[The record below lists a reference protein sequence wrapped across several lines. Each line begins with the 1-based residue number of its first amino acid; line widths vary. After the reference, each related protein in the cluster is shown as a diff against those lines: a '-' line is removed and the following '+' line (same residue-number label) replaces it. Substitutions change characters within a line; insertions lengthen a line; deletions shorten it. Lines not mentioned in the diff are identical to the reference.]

1 MLLSVRPDVYEKI
14 KSGLKIFEH
23 RRNFPDEP
31 IMAYMYV
38 SSPVKAITGVVYLGK
53 RHCLS
58 DWMEDYKEDS
68 NAVTRIKEYIEKY
81 HYRYAMEIDRF
92 QETSQILLDDLRKN
106 VPGFVAPQM
115 YIYLDGT
122 ELLEYIESNLKMIDL
137 QVERSFER
145 IEACQVYATV
155 QNKMHYAVHGNTAA
169 EVIVARADHNKEH
182 MGLKSWKNAPD
193 GKIVKTDVSIAKNYL
208 EKEELA
214 ELNEI
219 VTMYLDYATRQAR
232 RHIPMTMEDWK
243 TKLDAFLR
251 FNDADVLQ
259 DKGKVTAAIAK
270 EFAESEFER
279 YRVIQDSLYE
289 SDFDKLMNDMEKN
302 GITY

>member
-1 MLLSVRPDVYEKI
+1 MRTMLLSFKPEWYNKI
-14 KSGLKIFEH
+14 MDGSKLFEY
-23 RRNFPDEP
+23 RRTFPNEE

-122 ELLEYIESNLKMIDL
+122 ELLEYIESNLKMADL
-137 QVERSFER
+137 QVVHSFER
-145 IEACQVYATV
+145 IEACQVC
-155 QNKMHYAVHGNTAA
+155 VH
-169 EVIVARADHNKEH
+169 
-182 MGLKSWKNAPD
+182 
-193 GKIVKTDVSIAKNYL
+193 
-208 EKEELA
+208 
-214 ELNEI
+214 
-219 VTMYLDYATRQAR
+219 
-232 RHIPMTMEDWK
+232 
-243 TKLDAFLR
+243 
-251 FNDADVLQ
+251 
-259 DKGKVTAAIAK
+259 
-270 EFAESEFER
+270 
-279 YRVIQDSLYE
+279 
-289 SDFDKLMNDMEKN
+289 
-302 GITY
+302 